1 MKPSRCTTVFYCAG
15 NFLDVQLFLV
25 FLTTAREEG
34 VPRGRSEIKSVNPA
48 AGFYIYSM
56 DWKVL
61 DVVITGII
69 LLAGVFVVMLGCMG
83 VISFIGEEEEEDKKN
98 N

>member
-1 MKPSRCTTVFYCAG
+1 MY
-15 NFLDVQLFLV
+15 NFFSF

-48 AGFYIYSM
+48 AGFYIYYM

-61 DVVITGII
+61 DVVITGVI

-83 VISFIGEEEEEDKKN
+83 VISFIGEKEKEDKKN

>member
-1 MKPSRCTTVFYCAG
+1 
-15 NFLDVQLFLV
+15 
-25 FLTTAREEG
+25 
-34 VPRGRSEIKSVNPA
+34 
-48 AGFYIYSM
+48 M